1 MSNKSNYFKL
11 GLFVIGAAALAI
23 GAILTMGIGSMFEDH
38 PVFETYLDQSVHGVD
53 LGTAVKF
60 RGVPIGNVKSIDF
73 TRTHYEAGKPME
85 QRKPYVRLIISLDQ
99 DIFDGAKTPETTL
112 FEREVDR
119 GLRVR
124 MASVGLTGTSYIELD
139 YLDPSLH
146 PPLEID
152 WIPENGYIPSAGSS
166 FTRIVSAAEEVFRKL
181 ENVDMEGL
189 VENVNGLFTVAKD
202 KLETADL
209 ASISSNLDQLLKEL
223 RTTNQEIQTMLKDLN
238 LPEISRETQK
248 ALASMQSLF
257 DDPKLTSTIDELHSA
272 LENLNQMTGG
282 NQGRI
287 GLVLDNLRILTDNLK
302 TISESAK
309 NYPSQLLFGAPPP
322 TKKP

>member
-1 MSNKSNYFKL
+1 
-11 GLFVIGAAALAI
+11 
-23 GAILTMGIGSMFEDH
+23 
-38 PVFETYLDQSVHGVD
+38 
-53 LGTAVKF
+53 
-60 RGVPIGNVKSIDF
+60 
-73 TRTHYEAGKPME
+73 
-85 QRKPYVRLIISLDQ
+85 
-99 DIFDGAKTPETTL
+99 
-112 FEREVDR
+112 
-119 GLRVR
+119 
-124 MASVGLTGTSYIELD
+124 MASVGLTGTSYVELD
-139 YLDPSLH
+139 YLDPNLH

-166 FTRIVSAAEEVFRKL
+166 LTRIVSAAEEVFRKL

-189 VENVNGLFTVAKD
+189 VENVNGLFKVAKD
-202 KLETADL
+202 KLETTDL
-209 ASISSNLDQLLKEL
+209 ASIGGNLDQLLKEL
-223 RTTNQEIQTMLKDLN
+223 RTTNHEIQTVLKDLN

-302 TISESAK
+302 TVTENAK

>member
-1 MSNKSNYFKL
+1 MSNKANYFKL
-11 GLFVIGAAALAI
+11 GLFVIGAVTLTI
-23 GAILTMGIGSMFEDH
+23 GAILMMGVNSVFEDH

-73 TRTHYEAGKPME
+73 TRTLYEDNKPME
-85 QRKPYVRLIISLDQ
+85 QRKPYVRLLISLEK
-99 DIFDGAKTPETTL
+99 DIFDGAKTPEYTL
-112 FEREVDR
+112 LEREVNR

-124 MASVGLTGTSYIELD
+124 MANVGLTGTSYIELD
-139 YLDPSLH
+139 YLDPDLH

-152 WIPENGYIPSAGSS
+152 WKPENVYIPSAGSS
-166 FTRIVSAAEEVFRKL
+166 LTRIVSSAEDVFRKL
-181 ENVDMEGL
+181 ETVDLEGL
-189 VENVNGLFTVAKD
+189 IQNVNGLFTVAKG
-202 KLETADL
+202 KLETTDL
-209 ASISSNLDQLLKEL
+209 DSISGNLDQLLQEL
-223 RTTNQEIQTMLKDLN
+223 RTTNQEIQTVLKDLN

-257 DDPKLTSTIDELHSA
+257 DDPKLKSTIDELHSA

-302 TISESAK
+302 TITENAK

-322 TKKP
+322 TK

>member
-1 MSNKSNYFKL
+1 MSNKANYFKL
-11 GLFVIGAAALAI
+11 GLFVMGAATLAI
-23 GAILTMGIGSMFEDH
+23 GAILTMGIGSVFEDY

-73 TRTHYEAGKPME
+73 TRTQYETDKPME
-85 QRKPYVRLIISLDQ
+85 ERKPYVRLLISLENDV
-99 DIFDGAKTPETTL
+99 FEGTKTPENTL
-112 FEREVDR
+112 LEREVER

-124 MASVGLTGTSYIELD
+124 MANVGLTGTSYIELD
-139 YLDPSLH
+139 YLDPDSH

-152 WIPENGYIPSAGSS
+152 WTPDNVYIPSAGSS
-166 FTRIVSAAEEVFRKL
+166 FARIVSSAEEVFRKL

-189 VENVNGLFTVAKD
+189 VQNVNSLVVVAKD
-202 KLETADL
+202 KLEKTDI
-209 ASISSNLDQLLKEL
+209 ASISGNLDQLLREL
-223 RTTNQEIQTMLKDLN
+223 RTTNQEIQTVLKDLN
-238 LPEISRETQK
+238 LPEISSETQK
-248 ALASMQSLF
+248 ALASMQTLF
-257 DDPKLTSTIDELHSA
+257 DDPKLKSTIDELHSA

-302 TISESAK
+302 TITENAK

-322 TKKP
+322 NKKP

>member
-1 MSNKSNYFKL
+1 MSSKANYFKL
-11 GLFVIGAAALAI
+11 GLFVVGAVALGI
-23 GAILTMGIGSMFEDH
+23 GAILTMGVSTMFEDS

-73 TRTHYEAGKPME
+73 TRTLYEIQKPME
-85 QRKPYVRLIISLDQ
+85 ERKPYVRLLIALEK
-99 DIFDGAKTPETTL
+99 DIFDGAQTPETTL
-112 FEREVDR
+112 LQREVDR

-124 MASVGLTGTSYIELD
+124 MANVGLTGTSYIELD
-139 YLDPSLH
+139 YLEPELN
-146 PPLEID
+146 PPLDID
-152 WIPENGYIPSAGSS
+152 WDPENVYIPSAGSS

-181 ENVDMEGL
+181 EDVNLEEL
-189 VENVNGLFTVAKD
+189 IQNVNGLFTVATA
-202 KLETADL
+202 KLETTDL
-209 ASISSNLDQLLKEL
+209 ASISGNLDQLLQEL

-238 LPEISRETQK
+238 LPEISRDTQK
-248 ALASMQSLF
+248 ALASMQTLF
-257 DDPKLTSTIDELHSA
+257 DDPKLKSTFDELHGA
-272 LENLNQMTGG
+272 LENLNHLTGG

-302 TISESAK
+302 TITENAK

>member
-1 MSNKSNYFKL
+1 MSSKANYFKL
-11 GLFVIGAAALAI
+11 GLFVIGATALAI
-23 GAILTMGIGSMFEDH
+23 GAVVTMSIGSMFEDH

-60 RGVPIGNVKSIDF
+60 RGVPIGVVKAIDF
-73 TRTHYEAGKPME
+73 TRNVYESGKPME
-85 QRKPYVRLIISLDQ
+85 QRKPYVRILVSLEQ
-99 DIFDGAKTPETTL
+99 DIFDTASTPQKTL
-112 FEREVDR
+112 MQREVER

-139 YLDPSLH
+139 YLDTASY

-152 WIPENGYIPSAGSS
+152 WAPQNVYIPSAGSS

-189 VENVNGLFTVAKD
+189 VENVNGLFSVAKF
-202 KLETADL
+202 KLENTNL
-209 ASISSNLDQLLKEL
+209 ESIGGNLDQLLKEL
-223 RTTNQEIQTMLKDLN
+223 RTTNQEIQKLLTDLN
-238 LPEISRETQK
+238 LPTISSETQK

-257 DDPKLTSTIDELHSA
+257 NDPKLKDTIGELHNA
-272 LENLNQMTGG
+272 LENLNRMTGG

-302 TISESAK
+302 SITENAK
-309 NYPSQLLFGAPPP
+309 NYPSQLLFGDPPP
-322 TKKP
+322 NRKP